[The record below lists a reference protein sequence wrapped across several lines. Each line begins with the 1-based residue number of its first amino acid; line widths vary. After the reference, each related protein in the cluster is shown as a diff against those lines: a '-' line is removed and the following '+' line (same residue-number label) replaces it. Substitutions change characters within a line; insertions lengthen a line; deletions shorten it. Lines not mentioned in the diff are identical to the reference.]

1 MRVWQAVAHV
11 VIPYLIFG
19 TLWILFSDQLVASL
33 AADHDAH
40 HQLQTLKG
48 WFFIALTG
56 GLLAILL
63 HRLMDKIGIEEQQIN
78 ASDQLKRMLLDT
90 MPDMV
95 WLKDPDGRY
104 LECTPRAARLFGRT
118 TDKVIGRTDHELL
131 PKAVADALRANDL
144 AAIEAG
150 GPCSN
155 EEWLTFPDD
164 GHRELTLATKTP
176 MYDTS
181 GQLIGVLGIGRDITA
196 LHEAKTAGQE
206 ALERAATAFNA
217 SPAAISLTTLA
228 DGTYVEVN
236 DTYAHLFG
244 WSSTELKGQ
253 TPIKL
258 GIWPDEQARQ
268 DFRQLVTDKGQITD
282 FETVLID
289 RQGYPHFVTITA
301 KVILLGGVQ
310 HLLGFILDT
319 TSGKNAALSVA
330 KLQERFGKAFN
341 SAPVAA
347 CITRMRDG
355 LLIEVNERLATEYEW
370 PREKL
375 IGKTTLEAGL
385 WGSLEDRLKMV
396 AILREK
402 SSITDFDS
410 IGISRTGKRYNIS
423 LSATV
428 IELDN
433 EPHLLVYILNITERI
448 QAQEALAAREEVF
461 RAIVSQAADGIFL
474 IDPNTLRFVEYND
487 AGCRRLGYTREEF
500 AGITLADIQADWNE
514 AEVRAKLATIFDIG
528 SASFENR
535 HRCKDGFIQIAH
547 VSASK
552 VTVAGRQMVAAVQTD
567 ITREHKTRR
576 MMQAHNAIL
585 EGIAGSTPLA
595 ATLDALVL
603 LVEEQHEGILAS
615 VLLLDADGVHLRQG
629 AAPSLPVAYNQAVDG
644 ISIGEGVGSC
654 GTAAFRRTP
663 VYVDDIAHDP
673 LWAPYAG
680 LAASHGLAACWSTPI
695 LDSDGAV
702 LGTFAIYSRQ
712 PRSMPEALRP
722 LMATIVQTTAIAI
735 RRMRDETALRDSE
748 RRWILALDAAGHGV
762 WDWNVKENR
771 LFISRQSKAMIGYT
785 EDEIGDNFS
794 IWQSHLHEDDLP
806 GCKAALVAHLQN
818 KAANYRNEHR
828 VRCKDGSWK
837 WILDQ
842 GMAVERDANGYA
854 LRVIGT
860 HTDISGFRDTINE
873 LHKLQMAVEQS
884 SNSIVVTDANA
895 VIEYVN
901 AAFIDTTGYSR
912 EEAVGSKAGFQ
923 KSGMTAPEVYE
934 NLWATLKQGE
944 SWRGEFINRKKS
956 GEITISFAHI
966 SPIRQADGSLS
977 HYLSVQ
983 EDITEKKRN
992 AAELDRHRHHLQE
1005 LVTEQTGELIEA
1017 NRRLQVS
1024 DLRLNAMFDM
1034 SQKSADLDERALL
1047 QLGID
1052 EAVRLTG
1059 SDIGYLHL
1067 MNDDQETFQLYL
1079 WSSGTYRH
1087 CEATPLAHYPL
1098 TSAGIWADA
1107 ARTCKPVIHNDFPA
1121 IMAAGKLRNGLPEGH
1136 ATMTRHMAVPVMEGK
1151 TVRMLIGVGN
1161 KAGDYD
1167 ESDTRELQLIGD
1179 DLWRIVMRRRAE
1191 AALATAKRAAEEASQ
1206 AKSTFLAN
1214 MSHEIRTPMNA
1225 IIGLTHLALKDAAT
1239 AAQHERLQKV
1249 SGSAQHLLAVIN
1261 DILDISK
1268 IEAGRLA
1275 LEAADFELV
1284 RIFDNVSMLVA
1295 DKVAEKKLV

>member
-1 MRVWQAVAHV
+1 
-11 VIPYLIFG
+11 
-19 TLWILFSDQLVASL
+19 
-33 AADHDAH
+33 
-40 HQLQTLKG
+40 
-48 WFFIALTG
+48 
-56 GLLAILL
+56 
-63 HRLMDKIGIEEQQIN
+63 
-78 ASDQLKRMLLDT
+78 
-90 MPDMV
+90 
-95 WLKDPDGRY
+95 
-104 LECTPRAARLFGRT
+104 
-118 TDKVIGRTDHELL
+118 
-131 PKAVADALRANDL
+131 
-144 AAIEAG
+144 
-150 GPCSN
+150 
-155 EEWLTFPDD
+155 
-164 GHRELTLATKTP
+164 
-176 MYDTS
+176 
-181 GQLIGVLGIGRDITA
+181 
-196 LHEAKTAGQE
+196 
-206 ALERAATAFNA
+206 
-217 SPAAISLTTLA
+217 
-228 DGTYVEVN
+228 
-236 DTYAHLFG
+236 
-244 WSSTELKGQ
+244 
-253 TPIKL
+253 
-258 GIWPDEQARQ
+258 
-268 DFRQLVTDKGQITD
+268 
-282 FETVLID
+282 
-289 RQGYPHFVTITA
+289 
-301 KVILLGGVQ
+301 
-310 HLLGFILDT
+310 
-319 TSGKNAALSVA
+319 
-330 KLQERFGKAFN
+330 
-341 SAPVAA
+341 
-347 CITRMRDG
+347 
-355 LLIEVNERLATEYEW
+355 
-370 PREKL
+370 
-375 IGKTTLEAGL
+375 
-385 WGSLEDRLKMV
+385 
-396 AILREK
+396 
-402 SSITDFDS
+402 
-410 IGISRTGKRYNIS
+410 
-423 LSATV
+423 
-428 IELDN
+428 
-433 EPHLLVYILNITERI
+433 
-448 QAQEALAAREEVF
+448 
-461 RAIVSQAADGIFL
+461 
-474 IDPNTLRFVEYND
+474 
-487 AGCRRLGYTREEF
+487 
-500 AGITLADIQADWNE
+500 
-514 AEVRAKLATIFDIG
+514 
-528 SASFENR
+528 
-535 HRCKDGFIQIAH
+535 
-547 VSASK
+547 
-552 VTVAGRQMVAAVQTD
+552 
-567 ITREHKTRR
+567 
-576 MMQAHNAIL
+576 
-585 EGIAGSTPLA
+585 
-595 ATLDALVL
+595 
-603 LVEEQHEGILAS
+603 
-615 VLLLDADGVHLRQG
+615 
-629 AAPSLPVAYNQAVDG
+629 
-644 ISIGEGVGSC
+644 
-654 GTAAFRRTP
+654 
-663 VYVDDIAHDP
+663 
-673 LWAPYAG
+673 
-680 LAASHGLAACWSTPI
+680 
-695 LDSDGAV
+695 
-702 LGTFAIYSRQ
+702 
-712 PRSMPEALRP
+712 
-722 LMATIVQTTAIAI
+722 
-735 RRMRDETALRDSE
+735 
-748 RRWILALDAAGHGV
+748 
-762 WDWNVKENR
+762 
-771 LFISRQSKAMIGYT
+771 
-785 EDEIGDNFS
+785 IGDNFS

-1136 ATMTRHMAVPVMEGK
+1136 ATMKRHMAVPVMEGK
-1151 TVRMLIGVGN
+1151 AVRMLIGVGN

-1295 DKVAEKKLV
+1295 DKVAEKKLVLKREIDPALPEVVRGDPLRLGQILINFVGNAVKFTEAGHITLRARVLESSALSALSAPSESSEANNAPLMVRFEVEDTGVGISPEILPRLFNAFEQADSSTTRRFGGTGLGLAISRHLAELMGGEVGVSSMPGVGSVFWFTATLQRSDRAATALIESHVSSRTHAETRLRTNFGGTRILVVEDNPINQEVTLELLRGVGLTADLANNGAEAVQMCAKTAYDLILMDMQMPVMDGLEATRAIRAQADGRMPILAMTANAFGEDRQRCLDAGMNDHVAKPVDPDILFAALLRWLPTAPMPPSSAPGSTPSSALAVGTQAQQVVGDEDFIERLRGISGFDVELGLRSVRGRAGSYRRLARLYAESHQNDTDILRQQLENGDLEAARRSAHSLKGAAGTIGAMALHAAAAELENLLRSEGGSNDLVVAEAISRAHYLNRSLCLALGEADGAAVELASLQQIDWSAVREAMEALEHLIAEDDVRADSVLKDSQALLQTALGKRFDAIARHLSHYDFESALQVLDEARSQLPPSTPSND